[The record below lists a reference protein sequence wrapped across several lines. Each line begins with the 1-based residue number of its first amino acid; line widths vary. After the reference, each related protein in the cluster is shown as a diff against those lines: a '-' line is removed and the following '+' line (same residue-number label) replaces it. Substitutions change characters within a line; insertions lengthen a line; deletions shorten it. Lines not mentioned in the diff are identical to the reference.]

1 MRFAQGAVPRNIV
14 IVSVDTWGDVLKGFF
29 RVSKHECNGTESFPD
44 RFGFRV
50 ILSSER
56 YSLNKCTS
64 SIFNQNLLMIQ
75 TLLCS

>member
-44 RFGFRV
+44 RFGFREMGH
-50 ILSSER
+50 IKFRE
-56 YSLNKCTS
+56 
-64 SIFNQNLLMIQ
+64 IFLE
-75 TLLCS
+75 